1 MTSKS
6 NQSISNNNGSDNLT
20 QNILKNVQR
29 QLKQNGIDVALG
41 K

>member
-6 NQSISNNNGSDNLT
+6 NQSIINNNGSDNLT

-29 QLKQNGIDVALG
+29 QLKQNGIDIGLE

>member
-6 NQSISNNNGSDNLT
+6 NQSIINNGSDNLT
-20 QNILKNVQR
+20 QSILKNVQR
-29 QLKQNGIDVALG
+29 QLRQNGIDIALG